1 MQVPGMAVVAIFLL
15 AAPMHAA
22 ASKVTPVMKVI
33 EMLTEMKTKAVKE
46 MEAEQ
51 KIFKDY
57 AEWADDRKRELGF
70 NIKTLNSDIEELIAF
85 IEKADN
91 DISVLAD
98 AIAEL
103 EAEIASLEADQKE
116 ATEVRD
122 KEHAE
127 YVKVQQ
133 D

>member
-1 MQVPGMAVVAIFLL
+1 M
-15 AAPMHAA
+15 
-22 ASKVTPVMKVI
+22 PVMKVI
-33 EMLTEMKTKAVKE
+33 EMLTEMKVKAVKE

-51 KIFKDY
+51 KTFKDY

-70 NIKTLNSDIEELIAF
+70 NIKTLTSDIEELIAF

-91 DISVLAD
+91 DISLLAD

-103 EAEIASLEADQKE
+103 EAEIAQLEADQKE
-116 ATEVRD
+116 ATAIRD

-127 YVKVQQ
+127 YVKV
-133 D
+133 